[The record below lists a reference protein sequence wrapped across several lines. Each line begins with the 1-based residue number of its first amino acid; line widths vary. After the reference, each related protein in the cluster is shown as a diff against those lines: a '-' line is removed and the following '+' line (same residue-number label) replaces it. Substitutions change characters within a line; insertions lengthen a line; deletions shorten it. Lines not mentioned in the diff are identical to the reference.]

1 MLVNKPI
8 VIVRW
13 NDAQSSAT
21 HVFKE
26 GEDMNYHK
34 PMVMETLGWLL
45 KDDEQGV
52 SVMNEAFSEE
62 GLNYRGH
69 TFVPRSLIISI
80 ETVKAQRKRRPR
92 GEHHESLRPT
102 E

>member
-62 GLNYRGH
+62 GLNYHGH
-69 TFVPRSLIISI
+69 TFVPRSLILST
-80 ETVKAQRKRRPR
+80 EVVKAQRKRKVKEVP
-92 GEHHESLRPT
+92 HAP
-102 E
+102 

>member
-45 KDDEQGV
+45 NDDEQGV

-69 TFVPRSLIISI
+69 TFVPRSLILST
-80 ETVKAQRKRRPR
+80 EVVKAQRKRKVKEVP
-92 GEHHESLRPT
+92 HAP
-102 E
+102 